1 VLHDNSERLP
11 FFGATMLRLDERE
24 ITLATL
30 SEWGPTLVILLTV
43 LVAGLIGLRVAGAR
57 TRAAYYPFVASEQST
72 NALGAALSFAESINA
87 YDVASLSDPHIH
99 LGDIVRLAPAKYQ
112 DGAVEI
118 PRHFKNG
125 DVISVD
131 LGLMSVNQAA
141 RLVDFCSGMLAGT
154 SGWLFRATDRVIV
167 LTPTSPQAL

>member
-1 VLHDNSERLP
+1 
-11 FFGATMLRLDERE
+11 MLRLDERE
-24 ITLATL
+24 ITLTTL
-30 SEWGPTLVILLTV
+30 TEWGPTLVILLA
-43 LVAGLIGLRVAGAR
+43 LLLAGLIGLRIAGGR
-57 TRAAYYPFVASEQST
+57 TRLAYYPFFASEQGT
-72 NALGAALSFAESINA
+72 NALRIALNCAESINA

-99 LGDIVRLAPAKYQ
+99 LGEIVRMAPSRYQ

-118 PRHFKNG
+118 PRHFKDG
-125 DVISVD
+125 HVVSVD

-167 LTPTSPQAL
+167 LTPTSS